1 MHLKFCQS
9 AAVDS
14 SQYSEIMD
22 PHTNTDTFHETFYPD
37 DGEDQKEMDINGAG
51 PPQPPG
57 NTIQDWDPA
66 IIDYFEGHTSINSAE
81 KPPEVAAATLRPQN
95 GSLIN
100 KFMIKDCESPLPNI
114 DQTWV
119 SVKSD
124 FKDEVHDS
132 SPEEINLQEIIN
144 DTKNINYV
152 VIDSNIFIKNIEV
165 IKEDII
171 YNQVYYQ
178 HGQIY
183 VPRIVH
189 RELDKLKYSS
199 DEDDIVAAAR
209 NAKNELEKL
218 SKLRHF
224 KYKGQDFD
232 DINGASSIKLPDP
245 IADDR
250 LLQICLH
257 LIRNKG
263 KSVHLLT
270 LDKGLRTLARDM
282 GIPVSPM
289 GEYLD
294 LKNSK

>member
-1 MHLKFCQS
+1 
-9 AAVDS
+9 
-14 SQYSEIMD
+14 MD
-22 PHTNTDTFHETFYPD
+22 PHTKKDAFHETFYPD
-37 DGEDQKEMDINGAG
+37 DEEMDTNTAG
-51 PPQPPG
+51 PPQPPD
-57 NTIQDWDPA
+57 NTIQDLDPA

-81 KPPEVAAATLRPQN
+81 KPPEVPAVKLRPQN
-95 GSLIN
+95 GSLTN
-100 KFMIKDCESPLPNI
+100 NFMIKNCESTLPNI
-114 DQTWV
+114 HQTWV

-199 DEDDIVAAAR
+199 DEYERRAAR

-232 DINGASSIKLPDP
+232 DILGASSIKLPDS

-250 LLQICLH
+250 LLQVCLH

-270 LDKGLRTLARDM
+270 LDTGLRTLARDM
-282 GIPVSPM
+282 GIPISPM

>member
-1 MHLKFCQS
+1 M
-9 AAVDS
+9 
-14 SQYSEIMD
+14 
-22 PHTNTDTFHETFYPD
+22 
-37 DGEDQKEMDINGAG
+37 
-51 PPQPPG
+51 
-57 NTIQDWDPA
+57 
-66 IIDYFEGHTSINSAE
+66 
-81 KPPEVAAATLRPQN
+81 
-95 GSLIN
+95 
-100 KFMIKDCESPLPNI
+100 
-114 DQTWV
+114 
-119 SVKSD
+119 
-124 FKDEVHDS
+124 
-132 SPEEINLQEIIN
+132 
-144 DTKNINYV
+144 
-152 VIDSNIFIKNIEV
+152 KNIEV

-199 DEDDIVAAAR
+199 DEYERRAAR

-224 KYKGQDFD
+224 KYKGQDLD
-232 DINGASSIKLPDP
+232 DINGASSIKLPDS

-250 LLQICLH
+250 LLQVCLH

-270 LDKGLRTLARDM
+270 LDTGLRTLARDM
-282 GIPVSPM
+282 GIPISPM